1 MGATHERHHRSSP
14 RLSHKRLNV
23 TFTKSDK
30 NGKFAE
36 SGTNTVKLTGLRAS
50 AVVTKV
56 GGVSMN
62 SLNLRIWGMTLSKMN
77 DLSTL
82 GLKDR
87 YRRSGGAQQL
97 R

>member
-1 MGATHERHHRSSP
+1 MSATTRSSP

-50 AVVTKV
+50 AVVT
-56 GGVSMN
+56 
-62 SLNLRIWGMTLSKMN
+62 RWAAF
-77 DLSTL
+77 
-82 GLKDR
+82 R
-87 YRRSGGAQQL
+87 
-97 R
+97 